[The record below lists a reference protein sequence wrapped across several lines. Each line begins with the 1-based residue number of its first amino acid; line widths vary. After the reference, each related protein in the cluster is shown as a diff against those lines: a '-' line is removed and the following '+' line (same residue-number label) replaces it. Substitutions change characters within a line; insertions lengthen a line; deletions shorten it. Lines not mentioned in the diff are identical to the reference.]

1 MGLLILGWAI
11 VQHPVLILLPLLLV
25 AFSLAVVET
34 SHEEYGH
41 STGAE

>member
-25 AFSLAVVET
+25 VWGLVVVET
-34 SHEEYGH
+34 SNEEYGDF
-41 STGAE
+41 AK